1 MCYQSPADDSGQSW
15 EFSVMYRQEI
25 SSLSKICDVL
35 ILEIDLFK
43 ILLKMIYFCLINIHS
58 ICIFFI

>member
-25 SSLSKICDVL
+25 APYLKFGDVL

-43 ILLKMIYFCLINIHS
+43 ILL
-58 ICIFFI
+58 